1 MEQYA
6 CIFRVEEE
14 RSFLFVADRLAVL
27 RPQRGRLRIPCHKHL
42 ELFGN
47 LIGRKIYDVILD
59 QSFVAHRL
67 SVDGQIVYPGDVCG
81 LTVRQFDLPLDFLVG
96 FKFIHAVACKPLRYC
111 LDIERL
117 ISITIGIDIVD
128 DHVVLD
134 LIDDNALI
142 HDFHGRANARIII
155 DLLDVGL
162 LHADAAIGDVAADG
176 FGMIRAVDAVV
187 SPDLHPTIAERIAL
201 PRRDRVP

>member
-1 MEQYA
+1 MKQYT
-6 CIFRVEEE
+6 CIFRIEEE

-27 RPQRGRLRIPCHKHL
+27 RPQRGGLGIPCRKHL

-47 LIGRKIYDVILD
+47 LIGRKIYDVILN

-67 SVDGQIVYPGDVCG
+67 SVDRQIVYPGDVCG

-96 FKFIHAVACKPLRYC
+96 FEFIHAVACKPLRYR

-117 ISITIGIDIVD
+117 ISITIGIDIVN

-162 LHADAAIGDVAADG
+162 LHADAAIGDVTADG
-176 FGMIRAVDAVV
+176 FGVIRAVDAVI

>member
-1 MEQYA
+1 MKQYA

-14 RSFLFVADRLAVL
+14 RTLLFVADRLAVL
-27 RPQRGRLRIPCHKHL
+27 RPQRGGLGIPCHKHL
-42 ELFGN
+42 ELLGN
-47 LIGRKIYDVILD
+47 LIGRKIYDIVLD

-81 LTVRQFDLPLDFLVG
+81 LTIRQFDLPLDFLVG
-96 FKFIHAVACKPLRYC
+96 FKLIHAVARKPLRYC

-117 ISITIGIDIVD
+117 IAVAVGIDIVN

-134 LIDDNALI
+134 LVDDDALI
-142 HDFHGRANARIII
+142 HDFHGRADARIII

-162 LHADAAIGDVAADG
+162 LHADAAIGNVAADG
-176 FGMIRAVDAVV
+176 FGMIRAMDAVV
-187 SPDLHPTIAERIAL
+187 SPNLHPTIAQRIAF
-201 PRRDRVP
+201 P